1 MRYTR
6 IPVPSLCSSVGPLLI
21 FTVLPP
27 PQVEAMKEVGV
38 AFSSLVQELAAL
50 REVAKQGLD
59 SLQAE
64 HSRLEEEIR
73 RVQERHQTVRA
84 VNQDAPP
91 LFPHN

>member
-1 MRYTR
+1 
-6 IPVPSLCSSVGPLLI
+6 
-21 FTVLPP
+21 
-27 PQVEAMKEVGV
+27 MKEVGV
-38 AFSSLVQELAAL
+38 AFSDLIQELAAL

-73 RVQERHQTVRA
+73 RAQERHQTVRA
-84 VNQDAPP
+84 VNQDGPP

>member
-1 MRYTR
+1 
-6 IPVPSLCSSVGPLLI
+6 
-21 FTVLPP
+21 
-27 PQVEAMKEVGV
+27 MKEVGV
-38 AFSSLVQELAAL
+38 AFSGLVQELAAL

-59 SLQAE
+59 SLQVE

-84 VNQDAPP
+84 VSQDGPP